1 MQRCVPGMIVTV
13 VVVMVAGLG
22 LAAAAPAYA
31 QPAAVTFYGNPTS
44 PISGGVAIPAGAA
57 FVWTSGVGPSV
68 ADQSAK
74 PEDRARYGDTKTQ
87 AIGILKNIEGQLQ
100 KQGLTMKDVVYIRCY
115 LVPDPEKGGKLD
127 VEGWNEAYR
136 QVFGTA
142 DNPTKTA
149 RSTIGVHA
157 LVVTGWL
164 VEVEAFAVYPAKK

>member
-1 MQRCVPGMIVTV
+1 ML
-13 VVVMVAGLG
+13 MVLAMGLG
-22 LAAAAPAYA
+22 LATHASA
-31 QPAAVTFYGNPTS
+31 QPAAVTFYGNPTA

-68 ADQSAK
+68 ADQNAK

-115 LVPDPEKGGKLD
+115 LVADPEKGGKLD

-136 QVFGTA
+136 QFFGTA

-149 RSTIGVHA
+149 RSTIGVAA
-157 LVVTGWL
+157 LVVSGWF
-164 VEVEAFAVYPAKK
+164 VEIEAFAVYPAKK